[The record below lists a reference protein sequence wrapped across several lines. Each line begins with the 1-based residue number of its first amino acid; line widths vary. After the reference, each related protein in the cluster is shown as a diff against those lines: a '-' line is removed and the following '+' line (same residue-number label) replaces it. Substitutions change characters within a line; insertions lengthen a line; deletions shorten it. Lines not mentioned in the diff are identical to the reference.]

1 MCVCVTSRNIYP
13 VGCSREFIHTKVSSE
28 TLFDRY
34 NCKTDKLIELGKYVS
49 DNFKN
54 QAEDITK
61 DGYVF
66 LKCVLD
72 HDTCNFNKE
81 ALNGCVKA
89 VKLKPQKWSVH
100 F

>member
-1 MCVCVTSRNIYP
+1 MQ
-13 VGCSREFIHTKVSSE
+13 
-28 TLFDRY
+28 
-34 NCKTDKLIELGKYVS
+34 S

-54 QAEDITK
+54 QAEDVTK

-81 ALNGCVKA
+81 ALNGCAKA
-89 VKLKPQKWSVH
+89 VKLKPQK
-100 F
+100 